1 MKVKLYML
9 NKLLQVYENKILNE
23 RTKRNLGWLGW
34 SYIILCGISLIMF
47 LIFEILH
54 LYLLSVI
61 SVVMIVLW
69 SIAFSVISNK
79 VIRLNEQDLKQFKTE
94 MVDKFA
100 DILKQADLNSKEAI
114 EVIICQCKEYEDTKS
129 KIFFGDCFKSVFT
142 MLIYPI
148 ITAVSTIIVKNMSDQ
163 YMTEWS
169 VFIIGMIII
178 IYVIVAVIYP
188 MVSDY
193 INKYKRIAKMMRHD
207 LEYILAM
214 DKWIT
219 SK

>member
-1 MKVKLYML
+1 
-9 NKLLQVYENKILNE
+9 
-23 RTKRNLGWLGW
+23 
-34 SYIILCGISLIMF
+34 
-47 LIFEILH
+47 
-54 LYLLSVI
+54 
-61 SVVMIVLW
+61 
-69 SIAFSVISNK
+69 
-79 VIRLNEQDLKQFKTE
+79 
-94 MVDKFA
+94 
-100 DILKQADLNSKEAI
+100 
-114 EVIICQCKEYEDTKS
+114 
-129 KIFFGDCFKSVFT
+129 

-219 SK
+219 GK

>member
-1 MKVKLYML
+1 ML

-47 LIFEILH
+47 LIFEIFH
-54 LYLLSVI
+54 LYLLAVI
-61 SVVMIVLW
+61 SVGLLALW
-69 SIAFSVISNK
+69 SIAFSIIVNK
-79 VIRLNEQDLKQFKTE
+79 VIRLNEQDLKRFKAET
-94 MVDKFA
+94 VDKFA
-100 DILKQADLNSKEAI
+100 DILKESGLNSKESI

-129 KIFFGDCFKSVFT
+129 KSFFGDRFKSVFT

-148 ITAVSTIIVKNMSDQ
+148 ITAVSAIIVKNMSDQ
-163 YMTEWS
+163 YMIEWS

-178 IYVIVAVIYP
+178 IYVMVALIYP
-188 MVSDY
+188 VVSDY
-193 INKYKRIAKMMRHD
+193 TNKYKRIAKMMRND

-214 DKWIT
+214 EKQQMNT
-219 SK
+219 

>member
-1 MKVKLYML
+1 
-9 NKLLQVYENKILNE
+9 
-23 RTKRNLGWLGW
+23 
-34 SYIILCGISLIMF
+34 
-47 LIFEILH
+47 
-54 LYLLSVI
+54 
-61 SVVMIVLW
+61 
-69 SIAFSVISNK
+69 
-79 VIRLNEQDLKQFKTE
+79 
-94 MVDKFA
+94 MVDEFA
-100 DILKQADLNSKEAI
+100 DILKQADLLNSKEVI
-114 EVIICQCKEYEDTKS
+114 EVIICQCKEYEDTNS

-163 YMTEWS
+163 YMIEWC

-207 LEYILAM
+207 LEYIFAM
-214 DKWIT
+214 DNRQMNT
-219 SK
+219 